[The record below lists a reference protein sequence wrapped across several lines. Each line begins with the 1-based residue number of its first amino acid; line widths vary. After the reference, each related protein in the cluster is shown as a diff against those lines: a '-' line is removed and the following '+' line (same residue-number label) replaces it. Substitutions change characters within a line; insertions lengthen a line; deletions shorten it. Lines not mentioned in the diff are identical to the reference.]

1 MGETWLV
8 AVTAIVYASAAFLGI
23 QFSAAI
29 CRDFTPF
36 EDGPRPGRPPVAFLI
51 AGSTALGAW
60 LAWRGATIPALLV
73 IGIVC
78 VALVASWYSDVR
90 CGIVP
95 DYFTLVPLVLVYAI
109 AVVTH
114 DWKIVASSIA
124 VTIPFAAA
132 ALLSKGL
139 GMGWGDVKLVALG
152 GAVLPFPT
160 AILAFSAACVFAVCV
175 TLVRKRKGEPIAF
188 APYLAGAIGLALTLN
203 LSVP

>member
-1 MGETWLV
+1 MSPIWLV
-8 AVTAIVYASAAFLGI
+8 AVSAVVYASAAFLGI

-36 EDGPRPGRPPVAFLI
+36 EDGPRPGRPPVALFI
-51 AGSTALGAW
+51 ACSGLLGGW

-78 VALVASWYSDVR
+78 VALVASSYSDVR

-95 DYFTLVPLVLVYAI
+95 DYFTLVPLIIIFVIALVTRQWPI
-109 AVVTH
+109 IFSSL
-114 DWKIVASSIA
+114 IVAA
-124 VTIPFAAA
+124 PFAVA

-152 GAVLPFPT
+152 GAVLGLT
-160 AILAFSAACVFAVCV
+160 AAIVALVGACVVAVAV
-175 TLVRKRKGEPIAF
+175 TVIRKRRGEPIAF
-188 APYLAGAIGLALTLN
+188 APYLAGAIGAALTFN
-203 LSVP
+203 VFP